1 MTSVT
6 LFNIPKRRPAPRRTG
21 AVLVVALVCLLVI
34 MAIIGTM
41 LRRTLRNYRQ
51 LHIER
56 DLRQTELLLEA
67 GIARAAT
74 RLTAD
79 PNYRNETWNLPTD
92 AVTNSGEARVTIA
105 LLPIA
110 GRKSLIANV
119 TAEYPIGRE
128 TSIRRSRTVQLPTQP
143 PRP

>member
-6 LFNIPKRRPAPRRTG
+6 LFKIPKRRPTPHRTG
-21 AVLVVALVCLLVI
+21 AVLVAALVCLLVI

-41 LRRTLRNYRQ
+41 LRRTLLDYRR
-51 LHIER
+51 LHTER

-105 LLPIA
+105 LSPIA
-110 GRKSLIANV
+110 GRQSLNASV
-119 TAEYPIGRE
+119 TAEYPVRRE
-128 TSIRRSRTVQLPTQP
+128 TSIRRSRTVQLPAQP